1 MDQNQP
7 QESLDDVLAKLY
19 TNIADKRDRWV
30 LARAATGVEKR
41 WALAD
46 DMWHG
51 RDPDDGSNSPQE
63 VLRTG
68 PSPRTTTAQRSR
80 VVVNIVRPKGMI
92 VIARLCEILLPSDG
106 NNWSLRNTPDPELQK
121 AVGDQRPLF
130 DAATGEPVGA
140 TLGQAAMEEAK
151 AAKEALDGASK
162 KIEDYLIEC
171 GYNGEQRKM
180 IESGVRRGTGIIKG
194 PRPTLRVTKKYKRT
208 DTGFMAEK
216 ISDVRP
222 ASVFVDCENLYF
234 DPACGND
241 HQRGAGVFEKRPVV
255 RRELRDLIGIPGYDP
270 VAIKKVLSQP
280 PKHTRVDNIDGRYKI
295 TQVDAKDQ
303 AYTLWEYNGELE
315 PDDIAVLCGCMSEPE
330 KAGLIDKDG
339 ELLVDERVTLVMVQD
354 TVIGMLP
361 PWSEDLPYDIW
372 CWRKADDTPFGY
384 GICDELESQQRVITS
399 AWRQLMD
406 NGSLAGGPMMVV
418 NKTGLV
424 PQDGNW
430 NMAPRK
436 VFVTTDDLID
446 PSKAITLIQF
456 PSVLGDLIKIM
467 ESAMQL
473 ADAEANVPL
482 LMQGDQGNASETKG
496 GMELLYK
503 QANSPLRH
511 KVKLY
516 DDEVTI
522 PHLTRY
528 YNYLMENDED
538 DSIKGD
544 YQVMARG
551 ASSLVD
557 QDVQTVGL
565 QALIQLMANPV
576 FLPLLK
582 DKAPQALRAILKDY
596 KLDPDQFVAS
606 ETELQAQQAGPQP
619 PAPPS
624 PEQIKAETQVK
635 LKEMELQDNQADR
648 DFQMQKSS
656 AELEHKQ
663 NALAYNAQREQ
674 SEYTIATTEAALQ
687 RDLAL
692 AKMASDENKTAAEL
706 AAKERLEVLKI
717 DNQRQIF
724 NAEQTRG
731 TNIAA
736 NV

>member
-1 MDQNQP
+1 MDQPIAN
-7 QESLDDVLAKLY
+7 SLDDVLAQLY
-19 TNIADKRDRWV
+19 TNMSDKRDRWV
-30 LARAATGVEKR
+30 LARANSGVEKR
-41 WALAD
+41 WDMAD

-51 RDPDDGSNSPQE
+51 RDMEDGGNSPQE
-63 VLRTG
+63 VLRSG
-68 PSPRTTTAQRSR
+68 PSPRGATAQRSR
-80 VVVNIVRPKGMI
+80 VVVNIVRPKGTI
-92 VIARLCEILLPSDG
+92 VIARLCEILLPTDG
-106 NNWSLRNTPDPELQK
+106 NNWTMRNTPDPELQK
-121 AVGDQRPLF
+121 AVGDDRPLI
-130 DAATGEPVGA
+130 DAATGQPVGA

-151 AAKEALDGASK
+151 AAKEALEGATK
-162 KIEDYLIEC
+162 KLEDYLAEC
-171 GYNGEQRKM
+171 GYNGEQRKL
-180 IESGVRRGTGIIKG
+180 IESGVRLGTGIIKG
-194 PRPTLRVTKKYKRT
+194 PRPTIRVTKKYKRGPN
-208 DTGFMAEK
+208 GFAAEK

-222 ASVFVDCENLYF
+222 ASTFVDCRNVYF

-241 HQRGAGVFEKRPVV
+241 HQRGSGVFEKRPVV
-255 RRELRDLIGIPGYDP
+255 RRELRNLIGIPGYDP
-270 VAIKKVLSQP
+270 IAIKKVLSQM
-280 PKHTRVDNIDGRYKI
+280 PKHLRVDNIDGKYNLTK
-295 TQVDAKDQ
+295 VDAKDQ

-315 PDDIAVLCGCMSEPE
+315 PDDIETLCGCMSEPE

-339 ELLVDERVTLVMVQD
+339 ALLVDERVTLVMVQD

-361 PWSEDLPYDIW
+361 PWSEDLPYDVW
-372 CWRKADDTPFGY
+372 CWRQSDDSPFGY

-406 NGSLAGGPMMVV
+406 NAGLAGGPMAIM
-418 NKTGLV
+418 KKSAIT
-424 PQDGNW
+424 PQDGVW
-430 NMAPRK
+430 QLSARK
-436 VFVTTDDLID
+436 IWITNDDLDD
-446 PSKAITLIQF
+446 PASAITLVQF
-456 PSVLGDLIKIM
+456 PSVLGELLKIM

-482 LMQGDQGNASETKG
+482 LMQGDQGSASETKG

-516 DDEVTI
+516 DDKVTI

-528 YNYLMENDED
+528 YSFMMETDED
-538 DSIKGD
+538 ESIKGD
-544 YQVMARG
+544 YQVVARG

-565 QALIQLMANPV
+565 QALVALLGNPV
-576 FLPLLK
+576 FAPLLV

-596 KLDPDQFVAS
+596 KLDPDQFVAT
-606 ETELQAQQAGPQP
+606 ETELAAKQAEPQAP
-619 PAPPS
+619 PPPS
-624 PEQIKAETQVK
+624 PEEIKAQTQIK
-635 LKEMELQDNQADR
+635 LKEMEVQDAQADR
-648 DFQMQKSS
+648 EFQMQKSS

-674 SEYTIATTEAALQ
+674 SEYTIATTQSALQ

-692 AKMASDENKTAAEL
+692 AKMASDENKTASEL
-706 AAKERLEVLKI
+706 QAKERLELLKI